1 VPVQILDGPRF
12 TLHLPLYA
20 MYAKTLSAIAVI
32 SAAAVA
38 AQDPPKV
45 NTPNFVAQCKP
56 VKLTWK
62 GGEPPYHLYIT
73 APGKVDDV
81 KADLGEQKGTS
92 MTWKVSIPEGDKFTI
107 NLCDKSGQCSPSA
120 PVGPVGSGDDSCMKG
135 GDDKGSKSG
144 GSGGAAAGGGGDSK
158 SGDDKGSK
166 SGGSGGAA
174 AGGGG
179 DSKSGDDSGKSKSG
193 GGSSKSSDSESSKSS
208 SSSKPSSSSKSSGS
222 PSSSSSGGDK
232 SSSGSSS
239 QPSSSSSG
247 AAGGDGKDSE
257 KNGDDK
263 NSDSKDGEDDKGGND
278 GAATFSGVPAV
289 VAGVVGIAIAALI

>member
-1 VPVQILDGPRF
+1 MLWHARAEISDRSTAGPRPVCQFKYWTGRAF

-45 NTPNFVAQCKP
+45 NTPSFVAQCKP
-56 VKLTWK
+56 VKLTWQ
-62 GGEPPYHLYIT
+62 GGEAPYHLYVT
-73 APGKVDDV
+73 APGNIKEV
-81 KADLGEQKGTS
+81 KADLGDQKGTS
-92 MTWKVSIPEGDKFTI
+92 MTWKVTVPEGEKFTL
-107 NLCDKSGQCSPSA
+107 NLCDKSGQCNQSGQA
-120 PVGPVGSGDDSCMKG
+120 GPVGSGDDSCLKG

-144 GSGGAAAGGGGDSK
+144 GSGGAAAGGGGNSK
-158 SGDDKGSK
+158 SD
-166 SGGSGGAA
+166 
-174 AGGGG
+174 
-179 DSKSGDDSGKSKSG
+179 DDSGKSKSDDSNKSKSA
-193 GGSSKSSDSESSKSS
+193 GGSSKSSDSKSS
-208 SSSKPSSSSKSSGS
+208 SSSSSSKSSGS
-222 PSSSSSGGDK
+222 PSSSSSGGGK

>member
-1 VPVQILDGPRF
+1 MLWHARAEISDRSMAGPRPVCQFKYWTDRSLFF
-12 TLHLPLYA
+12 TLSLYA

-38 AQDPPKV
+38 AQDAPKV

-56 VKLTWK
+56 VKLTWS
-62 GGEPPYHLYIT
+62 GGEAPYHLYIT
-73 APGKVDDV
+73 APGNVGDV
-81 KADLGEQKGTS
+81 KDNLGEQKGTS
-92 MTWKVSIPEGDKFTI
+92 MTWKVSIPEGEKFTI

-120 PVGPVGSGDDSCMKG
+120 QVGPVGGGDDSCMNGG
-135 GDDKGSKSG
+135 GDKDSKSG
-144 GSGGAAAGGGGDSK
+144 GSGGAAAGGGGSSK
-158 SGDDKGSK
+158 ADN
-166 SGGSGGAA
+166 
-174 AGGGG
+174 
-179 DSKSGDDSGKSKSG
+179 DSGKSDDSNKSKSA
-193 GGSSKSSDSESSKSS
+193 GGSSKSSDSKSS
-208 SSSKPSSSSKSSGS
+208 SSSSSSKSSGS

>member
-1 VPVQILDGPRF
+1 MPVQILDGPRF
-12 TLHLPLYA
+12 ALHLPLYA

-62 GGEPPYHLYIT
+62 GGEAPYHLYIT
-73 APGKVDDV
+73 APGNVKDV
-81 KADLGEQKGTS
+81 KASLGEQKGTS

-107 NLCDKSGQCSPSA
+107 NLCDNSGQCSPSA
-120 PVGPVGSGDDSCMKG
+120 PVGPVGGGDDSCMKG
-135 GDDKGSKSG
+135 
-144 GSGGAAAGGGGDSK
+144 
-158 SGDDKGSK
+158 GDDKGSK

>member
-1 VPVQILDGPRF
+1 MG
-12 TLHLPLYA
+12 PLYA

-38 AQDPPKV
+38 QDEAPKV
-45 NTPNFVAQCKP
+45 NTPAFVAQCKP
-56 VKLTWK
+56 VKLTWQ
-62 GGEPPYHLYIT
+62 GGEPPYHLYVT
-73 APGKVDDV
+73 APGNIKEV
-81 KADLGEQKGTS
+81 KADLGDQKGTS
-92 MTWKVSIPEGDKFTI
+92 MTWKVSIPEGEKFAL
-107 NLCDKSGQCSPSA
+107 NLCDKSGQCQQSGQA
-120 PVGPVGSGDDSCMKG
+120 GPVGSGDDSCLKG

-158 SGDDKGSK
+158 SD
-166 SGGSGGAA
+166 
-174 AGGGG
+174 
-179 DSKSGDDSGKSKSG
+179 DDSGKSKSA
-193 GGSSKSSDSESSKSS
+193 GGSSKSSDSKSS
-208 SSSKPSSSSKSSGS
+208 SSSSSSKSSGS
-222 PSSSSSGGDK
+222 PSSSSSGGGK

>member
-1 VPVQILDGPRF
+1 MPVQILDGPRF

-62 GGEPPYHLYIT
+62 GGEPPYSLYIT
-73 APGKVDDV
+73 APGNVKDV
-81 KADLGEQKGTS
+81 KADLGNQKGTS
-92 MTWKVSIPEGDKFTI
+92 MSWKVSVPEGEKFTI

-135 GDDKGSKSG
+135 
-144 GSGGAAAGGGGDSK
+144 
-158 SGDDKGSK
+158 GDDKGSK

>member
-1 VPVQILDGPRF
+1 MAGPRPVCQFKYWTDRSLFF
-12 TLHLPLYA
+12 TLSLYA

-38 AQDPPKV
+38 AQDAPKV

-56 VKLTWK
+56 VKLTWS
-62 GGEPPYHLYIT
+62 GGEAPYHLYIT
-73 APGKVDDV
+73 APGNVGDV
-81 KADLGEQKGTS
+81 KDNLGEQKGTS
-92 MTWKVSIPEGDKFTI
+92 MTWKVSIPEGEKFTI

-120 PVGPVGSGDDSCMKG
+120 QVGPVGGGDDSCMNGG
-135 GDDKGSKSG
+135 GDKDSKSG
-144 GSGGAAAGGGGDSK
+144 GSGGAAAGGGGSSK
-158 SGDDKGSK
+158 SDN
-166 SGGSGGAA
+166 
-174 AGGGG
+174 
-179 DSKSGDDSGKSKSG
+179 DSGKSDDSNKSKSA
-193 GGSSKSSDSESSKSS
+193 GGSSKSSDSKSS
-208 SSSKPSSSSKSSGS
+208 SSSSSSKSSGS
-222 PSSSSSGGDK
+222 PSSSSSGGNK

>member
-1 VPVQILDGPRF
+1 MLWHARAEISDRSMAGPRPVCQFKYWTDRSLFF
-12 TLHLPLYA
+12 TLSLYA

-38 AQDPPKV
+38 AQDAPKV

-56 VKLTWK
+56 VKLTWS
-62 GGEPPYHLYIT
+62 GGEAPYHLYIT
-73 APGKVDDV
+73 APGNVGDV
-81 KADLGEQKGTS
+81 KDNLGEQKGTS
-92 MTWKVSIPEGDKFTI
+92 MTWKVSIPEGEKFTI

-120 PVGPVGSGDDSCMKG
+120 QVGPVGGGDDSCMNGG
-135 GDDKGSKSG
+135 GDKDSKSG
-144 GSGGAAAGGGGDSK
+144 GSGGAAAGGGGSSK
-158 SGDDKGSK
+158 SDN
-166 SGGSGGAA
+166 
-174 AGGGG
+174 
-179 DSKSGDDSGKSKSG
+179 DSGKSDDSNKSKSA
-193 GGSSKSSDSESSKSS
+193 GGSSKSSDSKSS
-208 SSSKPSSSSKSSGS
+208 SSSSSSKSSGS
-222 PSSSSSGGDK
+222 PSSSSSGGNK

>member
-1 VPVQILDGPRF
+1 MPVQILDGPRF

-62 GGEPPYHLYIT
+62 GGEAPYHLYIT
-73 APGKVDDV
+73 APGNVGDV
-81 KADLGEQKGTS
+81 KDNLGEQKGTS

-158 SGDDKGSK
+158 SGDD
-166 SGGSGGAA
+166 
-174 AGGGG
+174 
-179 DSKSGDDSGKSKSG
+179 SGKSKSG

-232 SSSGSSS
+232 SSSGASS

>member
-1 VPVQILDGPRF
+1 MLWHARAEISDRSTAGPRPVCQFKYWTGRAF

-45 NTPNFVAQCKP
+45 NTPSFVAQCKP
-56 VKLTWK
+56 VKLTWQ
-62 GGEPPYHLYIT
+62 GGEAPYHLYVT
-73 APGKVDDV
+73 APGNIKEV
-81 KADLGEQKGTS
+81 KADLGDQKGTS
-92 MTWKVSIPEGDKFTI
+92 MTWKVSIPEGEKFTL
-107 NLCDKSGQCSPSA
+107 NLCDKSGQCQQSGQA
-120 PVGPVGSGDDSCMKG
+120 GPVGSGDDSCLKG

-144 GSGGAAAGGGGDSK
+144 GSGGAAAGGGGNSK
-158 SGDDKGSK
+158 SD
-166 SGGSGGAA
+166 
-174 AGGGG
+174 
-179 DSKSGDDSGKSKSG
+179 DDSGKSKSDDSNKSKSA
-193 GGSSKSSDSESSKSS
+193 GGSSKSSDSKSS
-208 SSSKPSSSSKSSGS
+208 SSSSSSKSSGS

>member
-1 VPVQILDGPRF
+1 MLWHARGPQYGWPEARVPVQILDGPRF

-158 SGDDKGSK
+158 SGDD
-166 SGGSGGAA
+166 
-174 AGGGG
+174 
-179 DSKSGDDSGKSKSG
+179 SGKSKSG

-278 GAATFSGVPAV
+278 GAANFSGVPAV

>member
-1 VPVQILDGPRF
+1 MPVQILDGPRLA
-12 TLHLPLYA
+12 LHLPLYA

-62 GGEPPYHLYIT
+62 GGEPPYSLYIT
-73 APGKVDDV
+73 APGNVKDV
-81 KADLGEQKGTS
+81 KASLGNQKGTS
-92 MTWKVSIPEGDKFTI
+92 MSWKVSIPEGEKFTI

-120 PVGPVGSGDDSCMKG
+120 PVGPVGGGDDSCMKG
-135 GDDKGSKSG
+135 
-144 GSGGAAAGGGGDSK
+144 
-158 SGDDKGSK
+158 GDDKGSK

>member
-1 VPVQILDGPRF
+1 
-12 TLHLPLYA
+12 

-62 GGEPPYHLYIT
+62 GGEPPYSLYIT
-73 APGKVDDV
+73 APGNVKDV
-81 KADLGEQKGTS
+81 KADLGNQKGTS
-92 MTWKVSIPEGDKFTI
+92 MSWKVSVPEGDKFTI

-135 GDDKGSKSG
+135 
-144 GSGGAAAGGGGDSK
+144 
-158 SGDDKGSK
+158 GDDKGSK

>member
-1 VPVQILDGPRF
+1 
-12 TLHLPLYA
+12 

-38 AQDPPKV
+38 AQDEAPKV
-45 NTPNFVAQCKP
+45 NTPAFVAQCRS
-56 VKLTWK
+56 VKLTWQ
-62 GGEPPYHLYIT
+62 GGEPPYHLYVT
-73 APGKVDDV
+73 APGNIKEV
-81 KADLGEQKGTS
+81 KADLGEQQGTS
-92 MTWKVSIPEGDKFTI
+92 MTWKVTIPEGEKFTL
-107 NLCDKSGQCSPSA
+107 NLCDKSGQCQQSGQA
-120 PVGPVGSGDDSCMKG
+120 GPVGSGDDSCLKG
-135 GDDKGSKSG
+135 GGDKDSKSG
-144 GSGGAAAGGGGDSK
+144 GSGGAAAGGGGNSK
-158 SGDDKGSK
+158 SD
-166 SGGSGGAA
+166 
-174 AGGGG
+174 
-179 DSKSGDDSGKSKSG
+179 DDSGKSKSDDSNKSKSA
-193 GGSSKSSDSESSKSS
+193 GGSSKSSDSKSS
-208 SSSKPSSSSKSSGS
+208 SSSSSSKSSGS
-222 PSSSSSGGDK
+222 PSSSSSGGNK

>member
-1 VPVQILDGPRF
+1 
-12 TLHLPLYA
+12 

-45 NTPNFVAQCKP
+45 NTPAFVAQCKP
-56 VKLTWK
+56 VKLTWQ
-62 GGEPPYHLYIT
+62 GGEPPYHLYVT
-73 APGKVDDV
+73 APGNIKEV
-81 KADLGEQKGTS
+81 KADLGDQQGTS
-92 MTWKVSIPEGDKFTI
+92 MTWKVTIPEGQKFTL
-107 NLCDKSGQCSPSA
+107 NLCDKSGQCQQSGQA
-120 PVGPVGSGDDSCMKG
+120 GPVGSGDDSCLNG
-135 GDDKGSKSG
+135 GGDKGSKSD
-144 GSGGAAAGGGGDSK
+144 GSGGAAAGGGGNSK
-158 SGDDKGSK
+158 SD
-166 SGGSGGAA
+166 
-174 AGGGG
+174 
-179 DSKSGDDSGKSKSG
+179 DDSGKSKSDDDSG
-193 GGSSKSSDSESSKSS
+193 KSKSDDSNKSKSAGGSSKSSDSKSS
-208 SSSKPSSSSKSSGS
+208 SSSSSSKSSGS
-222 PSSSSSGGDK
+222 PSSSSSGGGK

>member
-1 VPVQILDGPRF
+1 
-12 TLHLPLYA
+12 

-62 GGEPPYHLYIT
+62 GGEPPYSLYIT
-73 APGKVDDV
+73 APGNVKDV
-81 KADLGEQKGTS
+81 KASLGNQKGTS
-92 MTWKVSIPEGDKFTI
+92 MSWKVSIPEGEKFTI

-135 GDDKGSKSG
+135 
-144 GSGGAAAGGGGDSK
+144 
-158 SGDDKGSK
+158 GDDKGSK

-257 KNGDDK
+257 KSGDDK

>member
-1 VPVQILDGPRF
+1 MPVQILDGPRF

-62 GGEPPYHLYIT
+62 GGEAPYHLYIT
-73 APGKVDDV
+73 APGNVKDV
-81 KADLGEQKGTS
+81 KASLGEQKGTS
-92 MTWKVSIPEGDKFTI
+92 MTWKVSIPEGEKFTI
-107 NLCDKSGQCSPSA
+107 NLCDNSGQCSPSA
-120 PVGPVGSGDDSCMKG
+120 PVGPVGGGDDSCMKG
-135 GDDKGSKSG
+135 
-144 GSGGAAAGGGGDSK
+144 
-158 SGDDKGSK
+158 GDDKGSK

-193 GGSSKSSDSESSKSS
+193 GGSSKSSDSESSK
-208 SSSKPSSSSKSSGS
+208 
-222 PSSSSSGGDK
+222 
-232 SSSGSSS
+232 
-239 QPSSSSSG
+239 
-247 AAGGDGKDSE
+247 
-257 KNGDDK
+257 
-263 NSDSKDGEDDKGGND
+263 
-278 GAATFSGVPAV
+278 
-289 VAGVVGIAIAALI
+289 

>member
-1 VPVQILDGPRF
+1 
-12 TLHLPLYA
+12 

-38 AQDPPKV
+38 AQDDMLKV
-45 NTPNFVAQCKP
+45 NTPTFVAQCKP
-56 VKLTWK
+56 VKISWQ
-62 GGEPPYHLYIT
+62 GGEAPYHLYVT
-73 APGKVDDV
+73 APGNIREV
-81 KADLGEQKGTS
+81 KADLGDQKGTS
-92 MTWKVSIPEGDKFTI
+92 MTWKVSIPEGQKFTL
-107 NLCDKSGQCSPSA
+107 NLCDKSGQCNQSA
-120 PVGPVGSGDDSCMKG
+120 QAGPVSGGDDSCLN
-135 GDDKGSKSG
+135 GDGDKGSKSG
-144 GSGGAAAGGGGDSK
+144 SSGGAAAGGGGNSK
-158 SGDDKGSK
+158 SD
-166 SGGSGGAA
+166 
-174 AGGGG
+174 
-179 DSKSGDDSGKSKSG
+179 DDSGKSKSDDDSG
-193 GGSSKSSDSESSKSS
+193 KSKSDDSNKSKSAGGSSKSSDSKSS
-208 SSSKPSSSSKSSGS
+208 SSSSSSKSSGS
-222 PSSSSSGGDK
+222 PSSSSSGGNK

>member
-1 VPVQILDGPRF
+1 MPVQILDGPRLA
-12 TLHLPLYA
+12 LHLPLYA

-73 APGKVDDV
+73 APGKVKDV

-92 MTWKVSIPEGDKFTI
+92 MSWKVSIPENEKFTI

-120 PVGPVGSGDDSCMKG
+120 PVGPVGGGDDSCMKG
-135 GDDKGSKSG
+135 
-144 GSGGAAAGGGGDSK
+144 
-158 SGDDKGSK
+158 GDDKGSK

>member
-1 VPVQILDGPRF
+1 MPVQILDGPRF

-62 GGEPPYHLYIT
+62 GGEPPYSLYIT
-73 APGKVDDV
+73 APGNVKDV
-81 KADLGEQKGTS
+81 KASLGNQKGTS
-92 MTWKVSIPEGDKFTI
+92 MSWKVSIPEGEKFTI

-120 PVGPVGSGDDSCMKG
+120 PVGPVGGGDDSCMKG
-135 GDDKGSKSG
+135 
-144 GSGGAAAGGGGDSK
+144 
-158 SGDDKGSK
+158 GDDKGSK

>member
-1 VPVQILDGPRF
+1 MAGPRPVCQFKYWTDRSLFF
-12 TLHLPLYA
+12 TLSLYA

-38 AQDPPKV
+38 AQDAPKV

-56 VKLTWK
+56 VKLTWS
-62 GGEPPYHLYIT
+62 GGEAPYHLYIT
-73 APGKVDDV
+73 APGNVGDV
-81 KADLGEQKGTS
+81 KDNLGEQKGTS
-92 MTWKVSIPEGDKFTI
+92 MTWKVSIPEGEKFTI

-120 PVGPVGSGDDSCMKG
+120 QVGPVGGGDDSCMNGG
-135 GDDKGSKSG
+135 GDKDSKSG
-144 GSGGAAAGGGGDSK
+144 GSGGAAAGGGGNSK
-158 SGDDKGSK
+158 SD
-166 SGGSGGAA
+166 
-174 AGGGG
+174 
-179 DSKSGDDSGKSKSG
+179 DDSGKSKSDDSNKSKSA
-193 GGSSKSSDSESSKSS
+193 GGSSKSSDSKSS
-208 SSSKPSSSSKSSGS
+208 SSSSSSKSSGS
-222 PSSSSSGGDK
+222 PSSSSSGGNK

>member
-1 VPVQILDGPRF
+1 MG
-12 TLHLPLYA
+12 LYA

-92 MTWKVSIPEGDKFTI
+92 MTWKVSIPEGVKFTI

-166 SGGSGGAA
+166 SG
-174 AGGGG
+174 
-179 DSKSGDDSGKSKSG
+179 DDSGKSKSG
-193 GGSSKSSDSESSKSS
+193 GGSPKSSDSESSKSS

>member
-1 VPVQILDGPRF
+1 MLWHARAEISDRSTAGPRPVCQFKYWTGRAF

-45 NTPNFVAQCKP
+45 NTPSFVAQCKP
-56 VKLTWK
+56 VKLTWQ
-62 GGEPPYHLYIT
+62 GGEAPYHLYVT
-73 APGKVDDV
+73 APGNIKEV
-81 KADLGEQKGTS
+81 KADLGDQKGTS
-92 MTWKVSIPEGDKFTI
+92 MTWKVTVPEGEKFTL
-107 NLCDKSGQCSPSA
+107 NLCDKSGQCQQSGQA
-120 PVGPVGSGDDSCMKG
+120 GPVGSGDDSCLKG

-144 GSGGAAAGGGGDSK
+144 GSGGAAAGGGGNSK
-158 SGDDKGSK
+158 SD
-166 SGGSGGAA
+166 
-174 AGGGG
+174 
-179 DSKSGDDSGKSKSG
+179 DDSGKSKSDDSNKSKSA
-193 GGSSKSSDSESSKSS
+193 GGSSKSSDSKSS
-208 SSSKPSSSSKSSGS
+208 SSSSSSKSSGS
-222 PSSSSSGGDK
+222 PSSSSSGGNK

>member
-1 VPVQILDGPRF
+1 MPVQILDGPRF
-12 TLHLPLYA
+12 ALHLPLYA

-107 NLCDKSGQCSPSA
+107 NLCDNSGQCSPSA
-120 PVGPVGSGDDSCMKG
+120 PVGPVGGGDDSCMKG
-135 GDDKGSKSG
+135 
-144 GSGGAAAGGGGDSK
+144 
-158 SGDDKGSK
+158 GDDKGSK

-222 PSSSSSGGDK
+222 PSSSSSGGNK

>member
-1 VPVQILDGPRF
+1 VLWHARAEISDRSTAGPRPVCQFKYWTGRAF

-45 NTPNFVAQCKP
+45 NTPSFVAQCKP
-56 VKLTWK
+56 VKLTWQ
-62 GGEPPYHLYIT
+62 GGEAPYHLYVT
-73 APGKVDDV
+73 APGNIKEV
-81 KADLGEQKGTS
+81 KADLGDQKGTS
-92 MTWKVSIPEGDKFTI
+92 MTWKVTVPEGEKFTL
-107 NLCDKSGQCSPSA
+107 NLCDKSGQCNQSGQA
-120 PVGPVGSGDDSCMKG
+120 GPVGSGDDSCLKG

-144 GSGGAAAGGGGDSK
+144 GSGGAAAGGGGNSK
-158 SGDDKGSK
+158 SD
-166 SGGSGGAA
+166 
-174 AGGGG
+174 
-179 DSKSGDDSGKSKSG
+179 DDSGKSKSDDSNKSKSA
-193 GGSSKSSDSESSKSS
+193 GGSSKSSDSKSS
-208 SSSKPSSSSKSSGS
+208 SSSSSSKSSGS
-222 PSSSSSGGDK
+222 PSSSSSGGNK

>member
-1 VPVQILDGPRF
+1 MLWHARAEISDRSTAGPRPVCQFKYWTGRAF

-45 NTPNFVAQCKP
+45 NTPSFVAQCKP
-56 VKLTWK
+56 VKLTWQ
-62 GGEPPYHLYIT
+62 GGEAPYHLYVT
-73 APGKVDDV
+73 APGNIKEV
-81 KADLGEQKGTS
+81 KADLGDQKGTS
-92 MTWKVSIPEGDKFTI
+92 MTWKVTVPEGEKFTL
-107 NLCDKSGQCSPSA
+107 NLCDKSGQCNQSGQA
-120 PVGPVGSGDDSCMKG
+120 GPVGSGDDSCLKG

-158 SGDDKGSK
+158 SGDDSN
-166 SGGSGGAA
+166 
-174 AGGGG
+174 
-179 DSKSGDDSGKSKSG
+179 KSKSA
-193 GGSSKSSDSESSKSS
+193 GGSSKSSDSKSS
-208 SSSKPSSSSKSSGS
+208 SSSSSSKSSGS
-222 PSSSSSGGDK
+222 PSSSSSGGNK